1 VPQLPPV
8 QPAQP
13 VAADPVAAAAGAVAG
28 AAADDLLR
36 TAVRA
41 SVRVRT
47 VGCTSVKTGSGF
59 AVDAHT
65 LVTNA
70 HVVAGAEQLQ
80 VDTWDGHQLAVAGSV
95 TATVADL
102 AVVRTEEQ
110 LPATVPLAAAD
121 PVGGEA
127 VTVVGYPRGEALAK
141 ASGAVTGPADDPLR
155 AAAAPVLRLEAPVAP
170 GSSGSAVVD
179 AGGAVVGVVY
189 AGATTGEDAY
199 AVPVSTLRAA
209 LAADGPA
216 DASARC

>member
-1 VPQLPPV
+1 MPQLPPV
-8 QPAQP
+8 QPA
-13 VAADPVAAAAGAVAG
+13 AADPVAAAASAVAG
-28 AAADDLLR
+28 ADAADGLR

-47 VGCTSVKTGSGF
+47 VGCTSVRTGSGF

-70 HVVAGAEQLQ
+70 HVVAGAEELQ
-80 VDTWDGHQLAVAGSV
+80 VDTWDGRQLAVTGSV

-102 AVVRTEEQ
+102 AVVRTEQE
-110 LPATVPLAAAD
+110 LPAEVPLAAAD
-121 PVGGEA
+121 PTGGEA

-141 ASGAVTGPADDPLR
+141 ASGAVTGPADDPLHT
-155 AAAAPVLRLEAPVAP
+155 AAAQVLRLEAPVAP

-179 AGGAVVGVVY
+179 GSGAVVGVVY

-209 LAADGPA
+209 LAADGPV